1 MPLDELFVAE
11 VRVAGFGHWRDEF
24 AAVMGS
30 GINGILVDHPDLAVR
45 VRDDLRS
52 RMAASV

>member
-1 MPLDELFVAE
+1 M
-11 VRVAGFGHWRDEF
+11 AGFGHWRDEF

-30 GINGILVDHPDLAVR
+30 GINGILVDHPDLAVS